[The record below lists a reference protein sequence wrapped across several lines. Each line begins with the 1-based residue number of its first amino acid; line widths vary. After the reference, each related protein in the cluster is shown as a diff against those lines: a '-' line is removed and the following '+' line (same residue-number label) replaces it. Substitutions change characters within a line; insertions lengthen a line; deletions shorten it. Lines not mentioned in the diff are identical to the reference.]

1 MKNLTA
7 AKKGLLIG
15 VIMIVASFL
24 IFYIKGN
31 FENNLQYIVYF
42 LYVGGI
48 VWTLFEY
55 KKNTDALPSFKVLF
69 TQGFKY
75 FIVVTLLMV
84 LFTIV
89 FILLHPELKDGMVAL
104 MQKDLASSK
113 DLVQS
118 DIDTRIAAAKKMFL
132 PAYIMGA
139 VFSYLVIGAL
149 VSVIGA
155 GFLSS
160 KNNT

>member
-55 KKNTDALPSFKVLF
+55 KKNTDALPRLKYYLHKVLS
-69 TQGFKY
+69 
-75 FIVVTLLMV
+75 
-84 LFTIV
+84 
-89 FILLHPELKDGMVAL
+89 ILL
-104 MQKDLASSK
+104 
-113 DLVQS
+113 
-118 DIDTRIAAAKKMFL
+118 
-132 PAYIMGA
+132 
-139 VFSYLVIGAL
+139 
-149 VSVIGA
+149 
-155 GFLSS
+155 
-160 KNNT
+160 